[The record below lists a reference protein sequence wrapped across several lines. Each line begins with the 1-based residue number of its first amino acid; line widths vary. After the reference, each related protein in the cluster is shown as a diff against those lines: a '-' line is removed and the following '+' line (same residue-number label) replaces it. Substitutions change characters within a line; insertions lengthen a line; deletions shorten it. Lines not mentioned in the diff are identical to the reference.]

1 MFNTAGGGFMEKIGF
16 IGLGNMGKR
25 IAMAIANKSYPL
37 TVFDVNPRALK
48 EFTAN
53 AKGGVS
59 AAADAAEILE
69 KSDIVFLSLPSSKI
83 VEPIIES
90 FIRKG
95 VKGKIIVDTSTS
107 YPLSTRNLHKKVKEA
122 GGDLVDLPISGVPAD
137 ADSGKLLALFGG
149 DAPLFEKLR
158 PVAECFANR
167 YANLGPSGSGHV
179 TKLIFNF
186 IALSYVNIYAM
197 AFPLTEK
204 MGLDNQQLYE
214 LLKTTG
220 MSCGTFNFYAP
231 KMIGKTY
238 DMAFALEL
246 AHKDLSYVKNMFEE
260 FQVPAYAL
268 DGTLNLLRTSIRD
281 GRGKED
287 YSACIATMFEFFAK
301 K

>member
-1 MFNTAGGGFMEKIGF
+1 MQKIGF

-25 IAMAIANKSYPL
+25 IAMAIVNKGWPMMVYDADPAAMESFASK
-37 TVFDVNPRALK
+37 TK
-48 EFTAN
+48 TAKN
-53 AKGGVS
+53 T
-59 AAADAAEILE
+59 LE
-69 KSDIVFLSLPSSKI
+69 VLENSEIVFLSLPSTKI

-90 FIRKG
+90 FIKAG
-95 VKGKIIVDTSTS
+95 VKDKIIVDTSTS
-107 YPLSTRNLHKKVKEA
+107 YPLSTRVLYKKVKEA
-122 GGDLVDLPISGVPAD
+122 GGALVDSPISGLPSD

-149 DAPLFEKLR
+149 DSEYLEKLK
-158 PVAECFANR
+158 PVVSCFADR
-167 YANLGPSGSGHV
+167 FPNLGGSGCGHI

-204 MGLDNQQLYE
+204 LGLDNHQLHE

-220 MSCGTFNFYAP
+220 MGCGTMNFYVP
-231 KMIGKTY
+231 KMIDKTY

-246 AHKDLSYVKNMFEE
+246 AHKDLSYVKSMFEE
-260 FQVPAYAL
+260 YQVPAYAL

-281 GRGKED
+281 GKGKED

>member
-1 MFNTAGGGFMEKIGF
+1 MEKIGF

-25 IAMAIANKSYPL
+25 VAWAILGKGYPMTVYDANPQ
-37 TVFDVNPRALK
+37 ALETFGAK
-48 EFTAN
+48 AQTAAN
-53 AKGGVS
+53 SVEVLKASEV
-59 AAADAAEILE
+59 I
-69 KSDIVFLSLPSSKI
+69 FLSLPSSKI

-90 FIRKG
+90 FISAG
-95 VKGKIIVDTSTS
+95 VEGKIIVDTSTS
-107 YPLSTRNLHKKVKEA
+107 YPLSTRKFYEKVKVS
-122 GGDLVDLPISGVPAD
+122 GGDMVDLPLSGVPFD
-137 ADSGKLLALFGG
+137 ADQGKLLALFGG
-149 DAPLFEKLR
+149 DPELFEKLR
-158 PVAECFANR
+158 PIVGSFANR
-167 YANLGPSGSGHV
+167 YANLGKSGSGHV

-220 MSCGTFNFYAP
+220 MSCGTLNFYAP
-231 KMIGKTY
+231 KMINKTY

-246 AHKDLSYVKNMFEE
+246 AHKDLSYVKSMFEE

-281 GRGKED
+281 GKSKDD
-287 YSACIATMFEFFAK
+287 YSACISTMFDFFK
-301 K
+301 DK